1 MNQNAR
7 KKNNSKQVVI
17 TDNNAGQRIDNFLI
31 RYFGKIPNSRI
42 YQMLRKGEV
51 RVNGGRIKQNYKLKN
66 NDAVRIPP
74 VYLFEKQT
82 LKPNKSIQKKKLD
95 SIIFEDEGL
104 VVINKPTGIVVH
116 SGSRQSYGVI
126 EIFRTIGGGYE
137 SLELAHRLDKDTTGI
152 MVIART
158 IESHAFLVEELQ
170 KRNIKRNYRAIICGQ
185 LVAGGKI
192 ENRIGR
198 HPTYRTKMAVNN
210 KGKLATTHYKIIKK
224 YQHYTYLDIQLGTGR
239 THQIR
244 VHMNSIKHPIIGDPL
259 YGKNTFIR
267 KGICASLREDIKSFR
282 RQALHAHNLEFI
294 HPSKKKIVSYKAE
307 LPDDMKTLIKTLEIN
322 D

>member
-1 MNQNAR
+1 MEKIELETVVPKELENKR
-7 KKNNSKQVVI
+7 LDLVLSKLFPKYS
-17 TDNNAGQRIDNFLI
+17 RS
-31 RYFGKIPNSRI
+31 KIQSWI
-42 YQMLRKGEV
+42 KAGEV
-51 RVNGGRIKQNYKLKN
+51 AVNDLNYKQRDTVNYGDVIKIITTLRSIVTDQAESIELNIIYEDNEIIVINKQAGLVVHPGAGNPSHTLVNALLNFDKKLKN
-66 NDAVRIPP
+66 LPRAG
-74 VYLFEKQT
+74 
-82 LKPNKSIQKKKLD
+82 
-95 SIIFEDEGL
+95 II
-104 VVINKPTGIVVH
+104 
-116 SGSRQSYGVI
+116 
-126 EIFRTIGGGYE
+126 
-137 SLELAHRLDKDTTGI
+137 HRLDKDTTGI